1 MQQPPPIERSS
12 ASLHPARPPAQP
24 LAFRLLLTSSRD
36 AKEYRGLYKR
46 IILDKYSL
54 LLNDEEE
61 EYITRGLGKIAAKR
75 KGRKEGKH
83 ICVAGK
89 TKNTTLVYILSL
101 CLACS
106 YLKVED
112 KRPVAAPVAR
122 VREKK

>member
-75 KGRKEGKH
+75 KGRKEGKKESTS
-83 ICVAGK
+83 ALQAKQK
-89 TKNTTLVYILSL
+89 TRHLYIY
-101 CLACS
+101 CH
-106 YLKVED
+106 YVW
-112 KRPVAAPVAR
+112 PVVI
-122 VREKK
+122 